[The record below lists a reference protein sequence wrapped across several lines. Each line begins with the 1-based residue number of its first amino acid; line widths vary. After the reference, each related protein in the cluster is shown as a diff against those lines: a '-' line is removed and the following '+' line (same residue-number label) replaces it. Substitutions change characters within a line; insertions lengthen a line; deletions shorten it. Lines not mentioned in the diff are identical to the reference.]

1 MGYRLIY
8 RLKDWASAEFP
19 FLSFSHT
26 LGMNVQK
33 ENAMTIA
40 FALILLIRIVLPVVL
55 LLALGEWV
63 HRRETTYWLRK

>member
-1 MGYRLIY
+1 
-8 RLKDWASAEFP
+8 
-19 FLSFSHT
+19 
-26 LGMNVQK
+26 MNVQK

-63 HRRETTYWLRK
+63 HRRETTYCLRK